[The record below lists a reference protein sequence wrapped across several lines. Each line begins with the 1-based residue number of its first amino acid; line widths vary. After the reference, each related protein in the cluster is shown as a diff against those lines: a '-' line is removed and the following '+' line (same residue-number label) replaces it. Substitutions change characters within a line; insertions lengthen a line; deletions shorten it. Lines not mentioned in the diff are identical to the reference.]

1 MDCTRSTRLIELE
14 VEGAL
19 GADEALELERHV
31 RGCAGCAAL
40 RAELLAIDLVLLE
53 ARLDRAPAGFAET
66 VLTALER
73 RRRARA
79 PLPEP
84 VVVALAAAVGLG
96 GSVYGVARALGA
108 GAAGAFGGWLRSA
121 VEAVRSGAA
130 SLASRV
136 PGLDAGLWD
145 NPAAAGVLAALAA
158 AGLVF
163 FVVVLWRFPKQL
175 TAEWR

>member
-1 MDCTRSTRLIELE
+1 VDCTRSTRLIELE

-96 GSVYGVARALGA
+96 GTVYGVARALGA
-108 GAAGAFGGWLRSA
+108 GAQQI
-121 VEAVRSGAA
+121 V
-130 SLASRV
+130 
-136 PGLDAGLWD
+136 WD
-145 NPAAAGVLAALAA
+145 GRDAAGQPVA
-158 AGLVF
+158 AGSYF
-163 FVVVLWRFPKQL
+163 YRL
-175 TAEWR
+175 TAGEREATGRVTVVR